1 MYSTI
6 IYSDKM
12 KPGDTALIAAIRV
25 ADYDKI
31 TDLLQKNARVNEPAR
46 WGNTAL
52 HYAYNYGDVRA
63 IVLLLE
69 HGANPHLRHTYGKK
83 PKKYSEIARKTHEA
97 YHAEIRAAKKTYKRS
112 QRTGVFSILHEMM
125 NGIYPK

>member
-6 IYSDKM
+6 LDYDKM
-12 KPGDTALIAAIRV
+12 KPGDTALIAAIRI

-31 TDLLQKNARVNEPAR
+31 TDLLKKNVRVNEHAR

-69 HGANPHLRHTYGKK
+69 HGANPNLLHTYGKK
-83 PKKYSEIARKTHEA
+83 PKKYSEMARKTHEA
-97 YHAEIRAAKKTYKRS
+97 YREEIRAAKKTYKRS
-112 QRTGVFSILHEMM
+112 QRTGVFSILHEMV